1 MKHPAVLHS
10 LADLYKKISAGLWSG
25 TIRST
30 SDDTPVTSA
39 ELKQSIDEHLQTLH
53 AAGVNCGDKIIVR
66 ASLCEKT
73 AGAFI
78 ALWHLGA
85 VAVPVKSADI
95 DYTLEHIAKD
105 CNARYVFTPTSG
117 DMQPLQSYVEPF
129 ALFRVQSQRRV
140 TGCDLA
146 LIIYTSGSTGTPKG
160 VVLSHSNVL
169 AALRAI
175 VDYIGI
181 TDTDRILC
189 LSQFSFD
196 YGLYQLLF
204 CLYCDCELVLYTDM
218 HHPLKLVDAIDKHR
232 ITLLPTLPLIA
243 TLFATGMRLKKCE
256 LPYLRKI
263 TNTGGHLPETMIDQL
278 QQQLPA
284 LEIVPMYGL
293 TESKRALYLP
303 SQFVTQKRGSVGIP
317 MPGMDAK
324 VFRRRVDDE
333 GQDYYE
339 EAAPNE
345 IGTLFVR
352 GSSIMQGYQNPSS
365 TGGAKIFDGNY
376 RDDLWLNTGDL
387 FRCDED
393 GFLYFSGREKELIK
407 QGGFCLYPSEIEK
420 IVRQHPAVDMVVLVG
435 TKDRFENEVGCL
447 FVKLFDDTQRRDF
460 EQWLNTTMDKDY
472 LPRQIRYVQEL
483 LFTPNGKIDK
493 QKMLQACA

>member
-1 MKHPAVLHS
+1 MHS
-10 LADLYKKISAGLWSG
+10 LADLYKKINAGQWTGS
-25 TIRST
+25 IRNT
-30 SDDTPVTSA
+30 TEENIVKNQALQHLVTA
-39 ELKQSIDEHLQTLH
+39 HIETLRN
-53 AAGVNCGDKIIVR
+53 AGVNNGDKIILR

-73 AGAFI
+73 AAAFI

-85 VAVPVKSADI
+85 VAVPVKSADV

-105 CNARYVFTPTSG
+105 CNARFVFTPVDDSIEPATT
-117 DMQPLQSYVEPF
+117 YVEPF
-129 ALFRVQSQRRV
+129 LLFRVNSPRRV
-140 TGCDLA
+140 TGNDLA

-160 VVLSHSNVL
+160 VVLSHTNVL

-181 TDTDRILC
+181 NASDRILC

-204 CLYCDCELVLYTDM
+204 CLYTDCELVLYTDM
-218 HHPLKLVDAIDKHR
+218 HHPLKLVDAIAKHE
-232 ITLLPTLPLIA
+232 ITILPTLPLIV
-243 TLFATGMRLKKCE
+243 TLFATGMRLRKNA
-256 LPYLRKI
+256 LPHLRKI
-263 TNTGGHLPETMIDQL
+263 TNTGGHLPETVIDQL
-278 QQQLPA
+278 HAQLPT

-303 SQFVTQKRGSVGIP
+303 SQFVKEKRGSVGIP

-324 VFRRRVDDE
+324 VFRRRIDDE
-333 GQDYYE
+333 GRDYYE

-352 GSSIMQGYQNPSS
+352 GSSIMQGYQNPES
-365 TGGAKIFDGNY
+365 TGGAKIFNGTY

-420 IVRQHPAVDMVVLVG
+420 IVRQHSAVDMVVLVG
-435 TKDRFENEVGCL
+435 TKDRFENEIGCL
-447 FVKLFDDTQRRDF
+447 FVKLFDDNQKRDF
-460 EQWLNTTMDKDY
+460 EVWLDNTMDRDY